1 MTNRQLRRKR
11 RVIKKD
17 KAEAQRL
24 KKFFEP
30 SGRFS
35 MSVSFNAN
43 EELFDLPLSIVRH
56 NLRIQLVRAKSDFE
70 ALCQR
75 AWDDMKLDYFFD
87 EDNKKT
93 WSER

>member
-1 MTNRQLRRKR
+1 MTKAKRKR
-11 RVIKKD
+11 RVSKKD
-17 KAEAQRL
+17 RAEAQRL

-30 SGRFS
+30 FGRFP
-35 MSVSFNAN
+35 MSVSFSAS
-43 EELFDLPLSIVRH
+43 EELFDLPLSLIRY